1 VLVVLRVVGL
11 TLVVAVATT
20 VLAWMLTGDRKWLRL
35 AWRIFKYGV
44 YALALVL
51 LMFAGEALFHAG

>member
-11 TLVVAVATT
+11 ALAVAISTT
-20 VLAWMLTGDRKWLRL
+20 VLAWMVTGDRKWLRL

-44 YALALVL
+44 YTLALVL

>member
-51 LMFAGEALFHAG
+51 LMFAGEALFHAA